1 VVLGLSERLARHK
14 AWVGIGA
21 PSSAAEDAAQIYEK
35 NITTLREQFFAEV
48 RPQKTGAA
56 GDHYFFQASL
66 H

>member
-1 VVLGLSERLARHK
+1 MDRAEMRDVVL
-14 AWVGIGA
+14 
-21 PSSAAEDAAQIYEK
+21 AAGEVVVDAE
-35 NITTLREQFFAEV
+35 NITTLREQLFAEV